1 MDAAA
6 PARTGSGV
14 ASPCISVCVM
24 DPSTGLCSG
33 CLRTLDEIAS
43 WSVIDDDA
51 RRAIV
56 ARLSSRRVATAA
68 APKSPADDGTRR

>member
-1 MDAAA
+1 
-6 PARTGSGV
+6 
-14 ASPCISVCVM
+14 
-24 DPSTGLCSG
+24 
-33 CLRTLDEIAS
+33 
-43 WSVIDDDA
+43 VIDDDA